1 MTLLSSTSA
10 VKVLVTEHKE
20 LALFLKRPG
29 LLGKVPIYDNMLF
42 YWKRCSPFEPAL
54 KRAKE

>member
-29 LLGKVPIYDNMLF
+29 LLGKVPMYDNILLKR
-42 YWKRCSPFEPAL
+42 KRCSPFEPAL
-54 KRAKE
+54 KRANK